1 MLIVALWAFAEATLF
16 FVVADVPISAIGIL
30 YGFRRA
36 ALAALVAAPAAASGG
51 LIMQAWAA
59 ENPELC
65 RRILDHIP
73 GVSSG
78 LMTSAASAYAAEG
91 TRAMLWGSFQ
101 GVPYKL
107 YAWSAASTGTAAIPF
122 FLASI
127 AARLP
132 RFLLVATVSASLRP
146 ALRRWLTPRSVAIL
160 FLMFWSLF
168 YAAYFLTMAARD

>member
-1 MLIVALWAFAEATLF
+1 MILIVALWAFAEATLF
-16 FVVADVPISAIGIL
+16 FVVADVPISAIGIR

-65 RRILDHIP
+65 WKILDHIP
-73 GVSSG
+73 GIGSR
-78 LMTSAASAYAAEG
+78 LITSAASAYAVKG
-91 TRAMLWGSFQ
+91 MPAMLWGSFQ

-107 YAWSAASTGTAAIPF
+107 YAYSAALTGTAAVPF

-127 AARLP
+127 TARLP
-132 RFLLVATVSASLRP
+132 RFLLVAAVSASLRP
-146 ALRRWLTPRSVAIL
+146 PLQRWLTPRSVAIL
-160 FLMFWSLF
+160 FLIFWSLF
-168 YAAYFLTMAARD
+168 YAAYFTMMAHD